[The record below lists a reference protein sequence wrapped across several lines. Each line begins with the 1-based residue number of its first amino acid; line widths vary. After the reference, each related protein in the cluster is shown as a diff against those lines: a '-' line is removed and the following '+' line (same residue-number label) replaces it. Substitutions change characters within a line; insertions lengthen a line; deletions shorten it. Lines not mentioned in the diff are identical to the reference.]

1 MPESP
6 LFGKRVVMVGPVV
19 IVDVTIESE
28 LRRVGAR
35 TVAACQT
42 IAECIDACERERP
55 DLLLMGI
62 SPHSLDESVD
72 AVRKIGVEQVGFIAA
87 IVLNLD
93 MEAEW
98 QLRDAG
104 VMAIFKKPFTALD
117 LIPVLEENY
126 RQRHPGGKSA

>member
-1 MPESP
+1 
-6 LFGKRVVMVGPVV
+6 MVGPVV
-19 IVDVTIESE
+19 IVDVNIEAE

-35 TVAACQT
+35 TIAASQT
-42 IAECIDACERERP
+42 LAECVVACEREKP

-62 SPHSLDESVD
+62 SPHSLSESVS
-72 AVRKIGVEQVGFIAA
+72 AVTEIGVERVGFIAG

-104 VMAIFKKPFTALD
+104 VMAIFKKPFTASD
-117 LIPVLEENY
+117 LIPALEELY